1 MRRLALVL
9 LAGLLAAAPAAAD
22 IVDKKQS
29 VDDRIATLQTR
40 VEAAKQRESA
50 LRSEIDAVSGKIQE
64 LEREVG
70 DVSDQLVPLEHEL
83 TLRELKLNRLNALYQ
98 VQAERLG
105 FLREQYRTALG
116 RLNHRL
122 VAAYESSTP
131 DDMAVLLSS
140 RSFSAFID
148 GLTYIR
154 LVADHDR
161 QIVDSVR
168 TTRDEVA
175 SALARTKVARAD
187 MLKQAKIVAVR
198 VHQVRVLRDSL
209 VASKGRLADEQQR
222 KKVAL
227 DSLSARERADA
238 EEIDALQ
245 AVSAEL
251 AARIRAAQ
259 ANSTVRRGSGAL
271 IWPVN
276 APITSPYGMRW
287 GRMHEGIDLGAAYGT
302 PIAAAAAGTVIY
314 AGWMEGYGNL
324 TVIDHGGGLSTAYG
338 HQSSIAV
345 AVGQQVAQ
353 GQIIGNVG
361 STGHSTGPHLHFE
374 VRVNGAPVDPLGYL

>member
-29 VDDRIATLQTR
+29 VDDRISALQGR
-40 VEAAKQRESA
+40 VEAAQQRESA
-50 LRSEIDAVSGKIQE
+50 LRSEIDAVSGKIE
-64 LEREVG
+64 DLERQVG
-70 DVSDQLVPLEHEL
+70 DVSDQLVPLEREL
-83 TLRELKLNRLNALYQ
+83 ALRELKLNRLNALYQ
-98 VQAERLG
+98 VQTDRLE
-105 FLREQYRTALG
+105 FLREQYRLAVG
-116 RLNHRL
+116 RLDHRL
-122 VAAYESSTP
+122 IAAYESATP
-131 DDMAVLLSS
+131 DDIAVLLSS
-140 RSFSAFID
+140 QSFSAFVD

-154 LVADHDR
+154 LVADRDR

-168 TTRDEVA
+168 STRDEVA
-175 SALARTKVARAD
+175 GARARTKVARAD
-187 MLKQAKIVAVR
+187 MLQQAKIVAVR

-209 VASKGRLADEQQR
+209 VASKGRLVDAQQR

-227 DSLSARERADA
+227 ASLSTRERSDA

-259 ANSTVRRGSGAL
+259 ANSTVRRGSGSL

-276 APITSPYGMRW
+276 APITSPFGMRW

-302 PIAAAAAGTVIY
+302 PIAAAASGTVIY

-338 HQSSIAV
+338 HQSHIAV
-345 AVGQQVAQ
+345 SVEEQVAQ

>member
-40 VEAAKQRESA
+40 VEAAKERESA

-64 LEREVG
+64 LERQVG

-83 TLRELKLNRLNALYQ
+83 TLRELKLNRLNALYR
-98 VQAERLG
+98 VQSERLG
-105 FLREQYRTALG
+105 FLREQYRTAVA

-122 VAAYESSTP
+122 VAAYESTTP
-131 DDMAVLLSS
+131 DDIAVLLSS

-154 LVADHDR
+154 LVADRDR
-161 QIVDSVR
+161 QIVESVR

-175 SALARTKVARAD
+175 AALARTKVARAD
-187 MLKQAKIVAVR
+187 MYRQAKIVAVR

-209 VASKGRLADEQQR
+209 VTSKGRLADEQQR

-227 DSLSARERADA
+227 ESLSARERADA

-302 PIAAAAAGTVIY
+302 PIAAAASGTVIY
-314 AGWMEGYGNL
+314 AGWLGGYGNL

-338 HQSSIAV
+338 HQSQIGV
-345 AVGQQVAQ
+345 TVGQQVVQ

-374 VRVNGAPVDPLGYL
+374 VRVDGAPVDPLGYL

>member
-9 LAGLLAAAPAAAD
+9 VAGLLAAAPAAAD

-40 VEAAKQRESA
+40 IEAAKQRESD
-50 LRSEIDAVSGKIQE
+50 LSSEIDAVSGKIQE

-105 FLREQYRTALG
+105 FLRAQYGTAVA

-122 VAAYESSTP
+122 VTAYESAAP
-131 DDMAVLLSS
+131 DDIAVLLSS
-140 RSFSAFID
+140 RSVSAFID

-161 QIVDSVR
+161 QIVESVR
-168 TTRDEVA
+168 ATRDEVA

-187 MLKQAKIVAVR
+187 MFKQAKLVAVR

-209 VASKGRLADEQQR
+209 VASKGRLADEQRR

-338 HQSSIAV
+338 HQSNIAV

-374 VRVNGAPVDPLGYL
+374 VRVDGAPVDPLGYL